1 MELTFNETL
10 KILQTAWLHIVHI
23 GLHVLIDIG
32 LKMNKINFV
41 LFLYTGPTVTPSMHD
56 TRLRLT
62 NGSGVKSSNN
72 SPAAVKLIQH

>member
-23 GLHVLIDIG
+23 HVLIDIG

-72 SPAAVKLIQH
+72 SHAAVKLIHH